1 MTKSAT
7 PGATKTTPSEIPQ
20 KVSWWRRWTPTRTL
34 YSVLVA
40 AFVLTV
46 WASLTGNP
54 FGAYFAAYVSTA
66 LVMFGL
72 YELVRKLRRR
82 EPLRLVWPILIAGL
96 LIGVFMNLSTVFGPS
111 VYLAFLAGQAITVGL
126 VLWLSRLTQPTSR

>member
-7 PGATKTTPSEIPQ
+7 SSTPKSAPSQIPP

-34 YSVLVA
+34 YVVLVA
-40 AFVLTV
+40 ALVLTV
-46 WASLTGNP
+46 WASLSGNP

-72 YELVRKLRRR
+72 YELVRRLRRR
-82 EPLRLVWPILIAGL
+82 ESLRLVWPILIAGL

-111 VYLAFLAGQAITVGL
+111 VYLAFLVGQALTVGL
-126 VLWLSRLTQPTSR
+126 VLWLSRLTNTASR